1 MIEALERAEQRMQ
14 AYERA
19 QEHLHQLKQAEHA
32 YDARKATFT
41 RMVQRS
47 YENAG
52 EAQEAMERHLG
63 RHGIAR
69 TERLLRDAPEAFGK
83 IKQRPGAEASS
94 VRGYAEAAARRPGAE
109 TLQAARQAYGKAER
123 AVQQTRQAAQRFR
136 RLGGPARGAVSQR
149 LAPAALRFV
158 KQMMRQ
164 IERSMSSGRGGPER

>member
-19 QEHLHQLKQAEHA
+19 QERLDQLKQAEHA

-41 RMVQRS
+41 RMVKRS

-52 EAQEAMERHLG
+52 EAQEAIERHLE
-63 RHGIAR
+63 RHGVAR

-83 IKQRPGAEASS
+83 IKQRSGAEASS
-94 VRGYAEAAARRPGAE
+94 LRGYADAAARRPGAE
-109 TLQAARQAYGKAER
+109 TLRAARQAYGKAER
-123 AVQQTRQAAQRFR
+123 AAQQTRGAAERFG

-158 KQMMRQ
+158 RQMMRQ
-164 IERSMSSGRGGPER
+164 IERSMSSGREGPER